1 MGKKKRTPFSDS
13 AIMNQASFNLYY
25 DQLFQL
31 SIAMFKWEGLPD
43 SVDERF
49 LELILFTNG
58 SAVFFKD
65 EVMGY
70 LALTVAASGPPNVY
84 NIPMRRRAY
93 ASNKYQKELDEKDS
107 VIIYNNMLH
116 TPCHPAIRLYATR
129 LADLDRTIDVN
140 THAQK
145 TPVLVLCDESQRLT
159 MQNLYMQYDG
169 NYPFIFGNKALK
181 DNVIQALST
190 EAPFISDKL
199 YQLKSQIWN
208 DALTYLGIS
217 NTNTTK
223 KERMVSD
230 EVSRTMGGVV
240 ASRYSRL
247 NARKQ
252 ACDEI
257 NRMFGLNISV
267 RFREQVEEIALPS
280 KGEEVK
286 RDEQLHDGS

>member
-1 MGKKKRTPFSDS
+1 MAKKKRTPFSDT
-13 AIMNQASFNLYY
+13 AIINQASFSLYY
-25 DQLFQL
+25 DQLIQL
-31 SIAMFKWEGLPD
+31 SIAMWEWQNLPPSID
-43 SVDERF
+43 ARF
-49 LELILFTNG
+49 LETVLFTNG
-58 SAVFFKD
+58 SAIFFKD
-65 EVMGY
+65 EVLDY
-70 LALTVAASGPPNVY
+70 LALNVSLNGPLNVY
-84 NIPMRRRAY
+84 NIPIRRRAY
-93 ASNKYQKELDEKDS
+93 ASNNYQKDLTEKDS

-116 TPCHPAIRLYATR
+116 TPSHSAIRLYATR

-181 DNVIQALST
+181 ESMIEALKT
-190 EAPFISDKL
+190 DAPYISDKL
-199 YQLKSQIWN
+199 YQLKTQIWN

-217 NTNTTK
+217 NTNTVK
-223 KERMVSD
+223 KERMITD
-230 EVSRTMGGVV
+230 EVARTMGGVV

-252 ACDEI
+252 ACEEI

-267 RFREQVEEIALPS
+267 RFRENIEKIAKSMEEMPVNVN
-280 KGEEVK
+280 E
-286 RDEQLHDGS
+286 